1 MRHTITFEEYQSR
14 IGQEI
19 GVSEWVLV
27 DQARIDG
34 FADVTEDW
42 QAIHVDPERARQA
55 GFRGTIAH
63 GFLTASLLAAM
74 LPSAL
79 PLMAGVTTGFNYGL
93 DKLRFLAPVHSG
105 KRIRG
110 HFILND
116 CAERSPG
123 EWRFVFDVSVEIE
136 DEAKPALV
144 AQWLILYRMD
154 QA

>member
-1 MRHTITFEEYQSR
+1 MRNTITIDEYQSR

-19 GVSEWVLV
+19 GVSDWVLV
-27 DQARIDG
+27 DQARIDE

-63 GFLTASLLAAM
+63 GFLTTSLLAAM

-79 PLMAGVTTGFNYGL
+79 PRMAGVTTGFNYGL
-93 DKLRFLAPVHSG
+93 NNLRFLAPVHSG
-105 KRIRG
+105 KCIRAR
-110 HFILND
+110 FILND
-116 CAERSPG
+116 CSERSPG

-136 DEAKPALV
+136 NEVKPALV
-144 AQWLILYRMD
+144 AQWLVLYRID
-154 QA
+154 